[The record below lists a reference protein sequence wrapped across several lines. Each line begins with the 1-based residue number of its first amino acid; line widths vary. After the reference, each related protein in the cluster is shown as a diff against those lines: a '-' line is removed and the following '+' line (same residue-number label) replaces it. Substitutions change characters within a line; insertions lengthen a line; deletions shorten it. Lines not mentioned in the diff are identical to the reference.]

1 MAEPVSLAELIQSEV
16 RVVYG
21 AQAHNGPESEALTS
35 QVIGQVDVLI
45 NKACA
50 RRYCREHTGNAKSN
64 FRNRRK

>member
-16 RVVYG
+16 SVVYG
-21 AQAHNGPESEALTS
+21 TQAHNGSESEALTS

-45 NKACA
+45 NKTCA
-50 RRYCREHTGNAKSN
+50 RRYFHEHTGNAKSN

>member
-16 RVVYG
+16 GVVYG
-21 AQAHNGPESEALTS
+21 AQAHNGPESEALTN

-45 NKACA
+45 KACV
-50 RRYCREHTGNAKSN
+50 RRCCREHTGNAKSN